1 MLQPM
6 IHLPKGKWI
15 IYTHGGLKRPVE
27 ISTTKF
33 TAAKYPCVPNGLEQW
48 NSIGCRESSFG
59 NCFHAFL
66 GISFTQLQFP
76 APDCVGFFFFSC
88 HCPRVSELMG
98 GYKAQPWQPRCKNC
112 VRLSFCF
119 CQFLTLHSLVL
130 TSFSFFFLIVLNT
143 LQ

>member
-1 MLQPM
+1 MLQQM

-76 APDCVGFFFFSC
+76 APDCVGFFFFFPATAHVCQNLWAVIRHSHGSQGARIACVC
-88 HCPRVSELMG
+88 HS
-98 GYKAQPWQPRCKNC
+98 A
-112 VRLSFCF
+112 FA
-119 CQFLTLHSLVL
+119 
-130 TSFSFFFLIVLNT
+130 SFSPYIA
-143 LQ
+143 